1 MNNFLQFLLAL
12 TVIITVTKVGGYLSV
27 RLKQPAVVG
36 ELLAGITL
44 GPTILNIMQWGVFS
58 DQHLG
63 EFISHIG
70 EFGVI
75 LLMLL
80 AGMHLHLDD
89 LIDSSKVAGLA
100 GTLGVIT
107 PLMMGWGICV
117 LFGIPTRTA
126 AFIGLIL
133 AATSVSISAQTLM
146 ELGILRSKVGIA
158 MMGAAVIDDVLVL
171 LGLSIFTALTGN
183 QDSAGIVE
191 ILTILV
197 QMIGFFTIS
206 IAVGILL
213 IPRLT
218 NWVDNLRI
226 NQGIY
231 IYTLVVALVYAWT
244 AEVIGGIAAI
254 TGAFLAGLFLS
265 RTVQSDRIVKGISTM
280 AYSLF
285 VPVFFAN
292 IGLQANARNITGDL
306 IWITS
311 AIIVVAITS
320 KLIGCTLGARLG
332 GMNVQESLQVG
343 AGMISRGEVGL
354 IVATLGLTH
363 GIINQEIFSI
373 TIVTVIVVTLVTP
386 IILHRLSNGTL
397 PEHSTQPYIVIGLGK
412 QT

>member
-1 MNNFLQFLLAL
+1 MNNFLQFILAL
-12 TVIITVTKVGGYLSV
+12 TVIVTFTKVGGYLSV
-27 RLKQPAVVG
+27 RLRQPAVVG
-36 ELLAGITL
+36 ELLAGIAL
-44 GPTILNIMQWGVFS
+44 GPTVLNMMQWSVFT

-63 EFISHIG
+63 ELITHLG

-89 LIDSSKVAGLA
+89 LVDSSKVAGLS
-100 GTLGVIT
+100 GTLGVVT
-107 PLMMGWGICV
+107 PLLMGWGICV
-117 LFGIPTRTA
+117 LFGMPTHTSV
-126 AFIGLIL
+126 FIGLIL

-146 ELGILRSKVGIA
+146 ELGILRSKVGVS

-171 LGLSIFTALTGN
+171 LGLSIFTALTSSQSTG
-183 QDSAGIVE
+183 GMGE
-191 ILTILV
+191 ILTILL

-206 IAVGILL
+206 IAAGILL
-213 IPRLT
+213 LPRLT
-218 NWVDNLRI
+218 NWIDGLRI

-231 IYTLVVALVYAWT
+231 LYTLVVALVYSWT

-265 RTVQSDRIVKGISTM
+265 RTLQRDRIIEGVSTI

-311 AIIVVAITS
+311 AIILVAIIS
-320 KLIGCTLGARLG
+320 KLVGCTLGARLG
-332 GMNVQESLQVG
+332 GMNLHESLQVG

-363 GIINQEIFSI
+363 GIINQEVFSI
-373 TIVTVIVVTLVTP
+373 TVVTVIVVTLVTP
-386 IILHRLSNGTL
+386 IILYKLSDKTL
-397 PEHSTQPYIVIGLGK
+397 PDNSNPPILSPD
-412 QT
+412 

>member
-89 LIDSSKVAGLA
+89 LIDSSKIAGLA
-100 GTLGVIT
+100 GTLGVIF

-171 LGLSIFTALTGN
+171 LGLSIFTALTGS
-183 QDSAGIVE
+183 QDTAGIVE

-197 QMIGFFTIS
+197 QMIGFFIIS

-231 IYTLVVALVYAWT
+231 IYTLVLALVYAWT
-244 AEVIGGIAAI
+244 AEIIGGIAAI

-285 VPVFFAN
+285 VPVLFAN

-397 PEHSTQPYIVIGLGK
+397 PEHSTQPTLSSD
-412 QT
+412 

>member
-12 TVIITVTKVGGYLSV
+12 IVIITVTKVGGYLSV

-89 LIDSSKVAGLA
+89 LIDSSKIAGLA
-100 GTLGVIT
+100 GTLGVIF

-171 LGLSIFTALTGN
+171 LGLSIFTALTGS
-183 QDSAGIVE
+183 QDTAGIVE

-197 QMIGFFTIS
+197 QMIGFFIIS

-218 NWVDNLRI
+218 NWIDNLRI

-244 AEVIGGIAAI
+244 AEIIGGIAAI

-311 AIIVVAITS
+311 AIIVVAIIS

-373 TIVTVIVVTLVTP
+373 TVVTVIVVTLVTP
-386 IILHRLSNGTL
+386 IILHRLSDGTL
-397 PEHSTQPYIVIGLGK
+397 PEHSTQPILSSD
-412 QT
+412 

>member
-1 MNNFLQFLLAL
+1 MNSFLQFILAL
-12 TVIITVTKVGGYLSV
+12 TVIVTVTKIGGYLSV
-27 RLKQPAVVG
+27 RFRQPAVVG

-44 GPTILNIMQWGVFS
+44 GPTILNIMQWSVFS

-63 EFISHIG
+63 EFISHLG

-89 LIDSSKVAGLA
+89 LVDSSRVAGLS

-107 PLMMGWGICV
+107 PLIMGWGICV
-117 LFGIPTRTA
+117 FFGMTTRSS

-171 LGLSIFTALTGN
+171 LGLSIFTALTGS
-183 QDSAGIVE
+183 QTTTGIVE
-191 ILTILV
+191 IVTILI

-206 IAVGILL
+206 IAVGMLL

-218 NWVDNLRI
+218 NWIDGLRI

-231 IYTLVVALVYAWT
+231 LYTLVVALVYAWT

-254 TGAFLAGLFLS
+254 TGAFLAGLFLG
-265 RTVQSDRIVKGISTM
+265 RTVQKDRIIEGISTI

-292 IGLQANARNITGDL
+292 IGLHANARNITGEL
-306 IWITS
+306 IWVTS
-311 AIIVVAITS
+311 AIIIVAIIS
-320 KLIGCTLGARLG
+320 KLVGCTLGARLG
-332 GMNVQESLQVG
+332 GMSLQESMQVG

-373 TIVTVIVVTLVTP
+373 TVVTVIVVTLVTP
-386 IILHRLSNGTL
+386 IILHRLSEGTL
-397 PEHSTQPYIVIGLGK
+397 PEHSTQPILSPD
-412 QT
+412 

>member
-89 LIDSSKVAGLA
+89 LIDSSKIAGLA
-100 GTLGVIT
+100 GTLGVIF

-171 LGLSIFTALTGN
+171 LGLSIFTALTGS
-183 QDSAGIVE
+183 QDTAGIVE

-197 QMIGFFTIS
+197 QMIGFFIIS

-231 IYTLVVALVYAWT
+231 IYTLVLALVYAWT
-244 AEVIGGIAAI
+244 AEIIGGIAAI

-397 PEHSTQPYIVIGLGK
+397 PEHSTQPTLSSD
-412 QT
+412 

>member
-158 MMGAAVIDDVLVL
+158 MMGAAVIDDVFVL

-311 AIIVVAITS
+311 AIIVVAIIS
-320 KLIGCTLGARLG
+320 KLIGCSLGARLG

-373 TIVTVIVVTLVTP
+373 TVVTVIVVTLVTP

-397 PEHSTQPYIVIGLGK
+397 PEHSTQPILSSD
-412 QT
+412 

>member
-12 TVIITVTKVGGYLSV
+12 IVIITVTKVGGYLSV

-89 LIDSSKVAGLA
+89 LIDSSKIAGLA
-100 GTLGVIT
+100 GTLGVIF

-171 LGLSIFTALTGN
+171 LGLSIFTALTGS
-183 QDSAGIVE
+183 QDTAGIVE

-197 QMIGFFTIS
+197 QMIGFFIIS

-231 IYTLVVALVYAWT
+231 IYTLVLALVYAWT
-244 AEVIGGIAAI
+244 AEIIGGIAAI

-311 AIIVVAITS
+311 AIIVVAIIS

-373 TIVTVIVVTLVTP
+373 TVVTVIVVTLVTP
-386 IILHRLSNGTL
+386 IILHRLADGTL
-397 PEHSTQPYIVIGLGK
+397 PEHSTQPILSSD
-412 QT
+412 

>member
-1 MNNFLQFLLAL
+1 MNNFLQFLLAV
-12 TVIITVTKVGGYLSV
+12 TIIVIVTKVGGYLSV

-44 GPTILNIMQWGVFS
+44 GPTILNMMQWSVFS

-63 EFISHIG
+63 EFISHLG

-89 LIDSSKVAGLA
+89 LVESSRVSGLT
-100 GTLGVIT
+100 GVLGVIT
-107 PLMMGWGICV
+107 PLIMGWGICV
-117 LFGIPTRTA
+117 LFGMPSRSS
-126 AFIGLIL
+126 AFIGLTL

-146 ELGILRSKVGIA
+146 ELGILRSKVGVA
-158 MMGAAVIDDVLVL
+158 MMGAAIIDDVLVL
-171 LGLSIFTALTGN
+171 LGLSIFIAVTGSQAATN
-183 QDSAGIVE
+183 IVG

-197 QMIGFFTIS
+197 QMIGYFTIS
-206 IAVGILL
+206 IAVGMLL

-218 NWVDNLRI
+218 NWVDGIRI

-231 IYTLVVALVYAWT
+231 LYTLIVALVYAWT

-265 RTVQSDRIVKGISTM
+265 RTVQRDRIVEGISII

-285 VPVFFAN
+285 VPIFFAN

-311 AIIVVAITS
+311 AIIAVAIIS
-320 KLIGCTLGARLG
+320 KLVGCTLGARLG
-332 GMNVQESLQVG
+332 GMSLQESMQVG

-363 GIINQEIFSI
+363 GIINQQIFSI
-373 TIVTVIVVTLVTP
+373 IVVTVIAVTLVTP
-386 IILHRLSNGTL
+386 IILHRLSQGTL
-397 PEHSTQPYIVIGLGK
+397 PEHSTQSILSPD
-412 QT
+412 

>member
-1 MNNFLQFLLAL
+1 MNSFLQFILAL
-12 TVIITVTKVGGYLSV
+12 TVIVTVTKIGGYLSV
-27 RLKQPAVVG
+27 RFRQPAVVG

-44 GPTILNIMQWGVFS
+44 GPTILNIMQWSVFS

-63 EFISHIG
+63 EFISHLG

-89 LIDSSKVAGLA
+89 LVDSSRVAGLA

-107 PLMMGWGICV
+107 PLIMGWGICV
-117 LFGIPTRTA
+117 LFGMPTRSS
-126 AFIGLIL
+126 AFVGLIL

-146 ELGILRSKVGIA
+146 ELGILRSKVGIT

-171 LGLSIFTALTGN
+171 LGLSIFTALTGS
-183 QDSAGIVE
+183 QTTTGIVE
-191 ILTILV
+191 IVTILI

-206 IAVGILL
+206 IAVGMLL

-218 NWVDNLRI
+218 NWIDGLRI

-231 IYTLVVALVYAWT
+231 LYTLVVALVYAWT

-254 TGAFLAGLFLS
+254 TGAFLAGLFLG
-265 RTVQSDRIVKGISTM
+265 RTVQKDRIIEGISTI

-292 IGLQANARNITGDL
+292 IGLHANARNITGEL
-306 IWITS
+306 IWVTS
-311 AIIVVAITS
+311 AIIIVAIIS
-320 KLIGCTLGARLG
+320 KLVGCTLGARLG
-332 GMNVQESLQVG
+332 GMSLQESMQVG

-373 TIVTVIVVTLVTP
+373 TVVTVIVVTLVTP
-386 IILHRLSNGTL
+386 IILHRLSEGTL
-397 PEHSTQPYIVIGLGK
+397 PEHSTQPILSPD
-412 QT
+412 

>member
-1 MNNFLQFLLAL
+1 MNSFLQFILAL
-12 TVIITVTKVGGYLSV
+12 TVIVTVTKVGGYLSV
-27 RLKQPAVVG
+27 RFRQPAVVG

-44 GPTILNIMQWGVFS
+44 GPTILNIMQWSVFS

-63 EFISHIG
+63 EFISHLG

-89 LIDSSKVAGLA
+89 LVDSSRVAGLA

-107 PLMMGWGICV
+107 PLIMGWGICV
-117 LFGIPTRTA
+117 LFGMPTRSS

-171 LGLSIFTALTGN
+171 LGLSIFTALTGS
-183 QDSAGIVE
+183 QTTTGIVE
-191 ILTILV
+191 IVTILI

-206 IAVGILL
+206 IAVGMLL

-218 NWVDNLRI
+218 NWIDGLRI

-231 IYTLVVALVYAWT
+231 LYTLVVALVYAWT
-244 AEVIGGIAAI
+244 AEAIGGIAAI
-254 TGAFLAGLFLS
+254 TGAFLAGLFLG
-265 RTVQSDRIVKGISTM
+265 RTVQKDRIIEGISTI

-292 IGLQANARNITGDL
+292 IGLHANARNITGDL

-311 AIIVVAITS
+311 AIIAVAIIS
-320 KLIGCTLGARLG
+320 KLVGCTLGARLG
-332 GMNVQESLQVG
+332 GMSLQESMQVG

-373 TIVTVIVVTLVTP
+373 TVITVIVVTLVTP
-386 IILHRLSNGTL
+386 IILHRLSEGTL
-397 PEHSTQPYIVIGLGK
+397 PEHSTQPILSPD
-412 QT
+412 

>member
-1 MNNFLQFLLAL
+1 
-12 TVIITVTKVGGYLSV
+12 
-27 RLKQPAVVG
+27 
-36 ELLAGITL
+36 
-44 GPTILNIMQWGVFS
+44 MQWGVFS

-158 MMGAAVIDDVLVL
+158 MMGAAVIDDVFVL

-311 AIIVVAITS
+311 AIIVVAIIS
-320 KLIGCTLGARLG
+320 KLIGCSLGARLG

-373 TIVTVIVVTLVTP
+373 TVVTVIVVTLVTP
-386 IILHRLSNGTL
+386 IILHRLSNETL
-397 PEHSTQPYIVIGLGK
+397 PEHSTQPILSSD
-412 QT
+412 

>member
-1 MNNFLQFLLAL
+1 MNSFLQFILAL
-12 TVIITVTKVGGYLSV
+12 TVIVTVTKIGGYLSV
-27 RLKQPAVVG
+27 RFRQPAVVG

-44 GPTILNIMQWGVFS
+44 GPTILNLMQWSVFS

-63 EFISHIG
+63 EFINHLG

-89 LIDSSKVAGLA
+89 LVDSSKVAGLA

-107 PLMMGWGICV
+107 PLIMGWGICV
-117 LFGIPTRTA
+117 LFGMPTRSS

-171 LGLSIFTALTGN
+171 LGLSIFTALTGS
-183 QDSAGIVE
+183 QTTTGIVE
-191 ILTILV
+191 IVTILI

-206 IAVGILL
+206 IAVGMLL

-218 NWVDNLRI
+218 NWIDGLHI

-231 IYTLVVALVYAWT
+231 LYTLVVALVYAWT
-244 AEVIGGIAAI
+244 AEAIGGIAAI
-254 TGAFLAGLFLS
+254 TGAFLAGLFLG
-265 RTVQSDRIVKGISTM
+265 RTVQRDRIIEGISTI

-292 IGLQANARNITGDL
+292 IGLHANARNITGDL

-311 AIIVVAITS
+311 AIIIVAIIS
-320 KLIGCTLGARLG
+320 KLVGCTLGARLG
-332 GMNVQESLQVG
+332 GMSLQESLQVG

-373 TIVTVIVVTLVTP
+373 TVVTVIVVTLVTP
-386 IILHRLSNGTL
+386 IILHRLSEGTL
-397 PEHSTQPYIVIGLGK
+397 PEHSTQPILSPD
-412 QT
+412 

>member
-1 MNNFLQFLLAL
+1 MNSFLQFILAL
-12 TVIITVTKVGGYLSV
+12 TVIVTVTKIGGYLSV
-27 RLKQPAVVG
+27 RFRQPAVVG

-44 GPTILNIMQWGVFS
+44 GPTILNIMQWSVFS

-63 EFISHIG
+63 EFISHLG

-89 LIDSSKVAGLA
+89 LVDSSRVAGLA

-107 PLMMGWGICV
+107 PLTMGWGICV
-117 LFGIPTRTA
+117 LFGMPTRSS
-126 AFIGLIL
+126 AFVGLIL

-171 LGLSIFTALTGN
+171 LGLSIFTALTGS
-183 QDSAGIVE
+183 QTTTGIVE
-191 ILTILV
+191 IVTILI

-206 IAVGILL
+206 IAVGMLL

-218 NWVDNLRI
+218 NWIDGLRI

-231 IYTLVVALVYAWT
+231 LYTLVVALVYAWT
-244 AEVIGGIAAI
+244 AEAIGGIAAI
-254 TGAFLAGLFLS
+254 TGAFLAGLFLG
-265 RTVQSDRIVKGISTM
+265 RTVQKDRIIEGISTI

-292 IGLQANARNITGDL
+292 IGLHANARNITGDL

-311 AIIVVAITS
+311 AIIIVAIIS
-320 KLIGCTLGARLG
+320 KLVGCTLGARLG
-332 GMNVQESLQVG
+332 GMSLQESMQVG

-373 TIVTVIVVTLVTP
+373 TVITVIAVTLVTP
-386 IILHRLSNGTL
+386 IILHRLSEGTH
-397 PEHSTQPYIVIGLGK
+397 PEHSTQPILSPD
-412 QT
+412 

>member
-1 MNNFLQFLLAL
+1 MNNFLQFLLAV
-12 TVIITVTKVGGYLSV
+12 TIIVIVTKVGGYLSV

-44 GPTILNIMQWGVFS
+44 GPTILNMMQWSVFS

-63 EFISHIG
+63 EFISHLG

-89 LIDSSKVAGLA
+89 LVESSRVSGLT
-100 GTLGVIT
+100 GVLGVIT
-107 PLMMGWGICV
+107 PLIMGWGICV
-117 LFGIPTRTA
+117 LFGMPSRSS
-126 AFIGLIL
+126 AFIGLTL

-146 ELGILRSKVGIA
+146 ELGILRSKVGVA
-158 MMGAAVIDDVLVL
+158 MMGAAIIDDVLVL
-171 LGLSIFTALTGN
+171 LGLSIFIAVTGSQAATN
-183 QDSAGIVE
+183 IVG

-197 QMIGFFTIS
+197 QMIGYFTIS
-206 IAVGILL
+206 IAVGMLL

-218 NWVDNLRI
+218 NWVDGIRI

-231 IYTLVVALVYAWT
+231 LYTLIVALVYAWT

-265 RTVQSDRIVKGISTM
+265 RTVQRDRIVKGISII

-285 VPVFFAN
+285 VPIFFAN

-311 AIIVVAITS
+311 AIIAVAIIS
-320 KLIGCTLGARLG
+320 KLVGCTLGARLG
-332 GMNVQESLQVG
+332 GMSLQESMQVG

-363 GIINQEIFSI
+363 GIINQQIFSI
-373 TIVTVIVVTLVTP
+373 IVVTVIAVTLVTP
-386 IILHRLSNGTL
+386 IILHRLSQGTL
-397 PEHSTQPYIVIGLGK
+397 PEHSTQSILSPD
-412 QT
+412 

>member
-158 MMGAAVIDDVLVL
+158 MMGAAVIDDVFVL

-311 AIIVVAITS
+311 AIIVVAIIS
-320 KLIGCTLGARLG
+320 KLIGCSLGARLG

-373 TIVTVIVVTLVTP
+373 TVVTVIVVTLVTP
-386 IILHRLSNGTL
+386 IILHRLSNETL
-397 PEHSTQPYIVIGLGK
+397 PEHSTQPILSSD
-412 QT
+412 

>member
-12 TVIITVTKVGGYLSV
+12 TVIVTVTKVGGYLSV

-44 GPTILNIMQWGVFS
+44 GPTILNMMQWGVFT

-89 LIDSSKVAGLA
+89 LIDSSRVAGLA

-146 ELGILRSKVGIA
+146 ELGILRSKVGVA

-171 LGLSIFTALTGN
+171 LGLSIFTALTGSQATTN
-183 QDSAGIVE
+183 IVG

-213 IPRLT
+213 IPRMT

-231 IYTLVVALVYAWT
+231 LYTLIVALVYAWT
-244 AEVIGGIAAI
+244 AEIIGGVAAI

-265 RTVQSDRIVKGISTM
+265 RTVQSDRIIEGISTI

-311 AIIVVAITS
+311 AIIVVAIIS

-373 TIVTVIVVTLVTP
+373 TVVTVIAVTLVTP
-386 IILHRLSNGTL
+386 IILHRLSDGTL
-397 PEHSTQPYIVIGLGK
+397 PEHSTQPILSSD
-412 QT
+412 

>member
-1 MNNFLQFLLAL
+1 MSSFLQFILAL
-12 TVIITVTKVGGYLSV
+12 TVIVTVTKIGGYLSV
-27 RLKQPAVVG
+27 RFRQPAVVG

-44 GPTILNIMQWGVFS
+44 GPTILNIMQWSVFS

-63 EFISHIG
+63 EFISHLG

-89 LIDSSKVAGLA
+89 LVDSSRVAGLA
-100 GTLGVIT
+100 GTLGVIL
-107 PLMMGWGICV
+107 PLTMGWGICV
-117 LFGIPTRTA
+117 LFGMPTRSS
-126 AFIGLIL
+126 AFVGLIL

-171 LGLSIFTALTGN
+171 LGLSIFTALTGS
-183 QDSAGIVE
+183 QTTTGIVE
-191 ILTILV
+191 IVTILI

-206 IAVGILL
+206 IAVGMLL

-218 NWVDNLRI
+218 NWIDGLRI

-231 IYTLVVALVYAWT
+231 LYTLVVALVYAWT
-244 AEVIGGIAAI
+244 AEAIGGIAAI
-254 TGAFLAGLFLS
+254 TGAFLAGLFLG
-265 RTVQSDRIVKGISTM
+265 RTVQKDRIIEGISTI

-292 IGLQANARNITGDL
+292 IGLHANARNITGDL

-311 AIIVVAITS
+311 AIIIVAIIS
-320 KLIGCTLGARLG
+320 KLVGCTLGARLG
-332 GMNVQESLQVG
+332 GMSLQESMQVG

-373 TIVTVIVVTLVTP
+373 TVITVIVVTLVTP
-386 IILHRLSNGTL
+386 IILHRLSEGTL
-397 PEHSTQPYIVIGLGK
+397 PEHSTQPILSPD
-412 QT
+412 

>member
-1 MNNFLQFLLAL
+1 MNSFLQFILAL
-12 TVIITVTKVGGYLSV
+12 TVIVTVTKIGGYLSV
-27 RLKQPAVVG
+27 RFRQPAVVG

-44 GPTILNIMQWGVFS
+44 GPTILNIMQWSVFS

-63 EFISHIG
+63 EFISHLG

-89 LIDSSKVAGLA
+89 LVDSSRVAGLA

-107 PLMMGWGICV
+107 PLTMGWGICV
-117 LFGIPTRTA
+117 LFGMPTRSS
-126 AFIGLIL
+126 AFVGLIL

-171 LGLSIFTALTGN
+171 LGLSIFTALTGS
-183 QDSAGIVE
+183 QTTTGIVE
-191 ILTILV
+191 IVTILI

-206 IAVGILL
+206 IAVGMLL

-218 NWVDNLRI
+218 NWIDGLRI

-231 IYTLVVALVYAWT
+231 LYTLVVALVYAWT
-244 AEVIGGIAAI
+244 AEAIGGIAAI
-254 TGAFLAGLFLS
+254 TGAFLAGLFLG
-265 RTVQSDRIVKGISTM
+265 RTVQKDRIIEGISTI

-292 IGLQANARNITGDL
+292 IGLHANARNITGDL

-311 AIIVVAITS
+311 AIIIVAIIS
-320 KLIGCTLGARLG
+320 KLVGCTLGARLG
-332 GMNVQESLQVG
+332 GMSLQESMQVG

-373 TIVTVIVVTLVTP
+373 TVITVIAVTLVTP
-386 IILHRLSNGTL
+386 IILHRLSEGTL
-397 PEHSTQPYIVIGLGK
+397 PEHSTQPILSPD
-412 QT
+412 